1 MAASC
6 PVVGIVGWSGA
17 GKTTF
22 LTRLIAEL
30 KRHGYRVGVVKHSSH
45 ADVSVDVPG
54 SDSWRLMEAGAD
66 VVALA
71 SPSQLA
77 VIERRAGDVALAEVV
92 ARMPPADIIL
102 VEGYKGALI
111 PKIEISRAERAEML
125 ISRPEELIA
134 LVTDR
139 VWDAPV
145 PHFWLDDAAG
155 VATWLIECFLR
166 AAS

>member
-30 KRHGYRVGVVKHSSH
+30 KRYGYRVGAVKHSSH

-71 SPSQLA
+71 SPNQLA
-77 VIERRAGDVALAEVV
+77 VIERRASDIALDEVV

-102 VEGYKGALI
+102 VEGYKGASI
-111 PKIEISRAERAEML
+111 PKIEVSRLERAEAL

-134 LVTDR
+134 LVTDGN
-139 VWDAPV
+139 WDVPV
-145 PHFWLDDAAG
+145 PHFALDDAAG
-155 VATWLIECFLR
+155 VAAWLDKHFLR
-166 AAS
+166 AAY